1 MTARTGVPS
10 AVYPARRFRWRG
22 IALEPYR
29 TLGGGRA
36 AGASR
41 QVLVAG
47 SSGAAISFDVRY
59 FELAP
64 GGRTNFERHRHAH
77 VVIGLRGAGRARLG
91 RRWVRLRRLDA
102 CYIAP
107 DTAHELHNDRRG
119 PFGFLC
125 VVDARRDRGRPVHLR
140 RTRAAPQ
147 GRRKNRKGRSYRAPL
162 SCSA

>member
-1 MTARTGVPS
+1 MTPRRATATPS
-10 AVYPARRFRWRG
+10 AVLTARRFRWRG
-22 IALEPYR
+22 VALEPYSG
-29 TLGGGRA
+29 LVGGTA
-36 AGASR
+36 CGASR

-47 SSGAAISFDVRY
+47 SAGAAISFDVRY

-77 VVIGLRGAGRARLG
+77 VVIGMRGAGRARLG

-107 DTAHELHNDRRG
+107 DTPHELHNDRRS

-125 VVDARRDRGRPVHLR
+125 VVDAQRDRGHPAGGKRGAH
-140 RTRAAPQ
+140 
-147 GRRKNRKGRSYRAPL
+147 GRRSKRSEK
-162 SCSA
+162 